1 MSLMSTHP
9 LEEILHPQSIAVVG
23 ASSNPSTWGYSYTHH
38 LLDYGYRGK
47 IYPVNPKYQEILGL
61 KAYPSLREIP
71 GSVDYVISC
80 VPASAVLS
88 MLKDCSQKG
97 GKAVHFFTACFSETR
112 RREAAEL
119 ESENN
124 PRGIFGN
131 NNSLIERRPE

>member
-1 MSLMSTHP
+1 M
-9 LEEILHPQSIAVVG
+9 VG
-23 ASSNPSTWGYSYTHH
+23 ASANPIAEGYFFTAP
-38 LLDYGYRGK
+38 LIEFGFQEK

-97 GKAVHFFTACFSETR
+97 GKAVHFFTARFSETR

-119 ESENN
+119 EIENK